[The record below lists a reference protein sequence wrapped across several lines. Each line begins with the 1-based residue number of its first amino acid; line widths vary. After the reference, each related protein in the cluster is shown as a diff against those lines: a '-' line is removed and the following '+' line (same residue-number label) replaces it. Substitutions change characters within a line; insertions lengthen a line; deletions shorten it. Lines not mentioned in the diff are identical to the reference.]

1 MAERHTITCTV
12 VNKTVLFFKIGVYT
26 FSMPSL
32 EKKHGLKELFAL
44 LSQHKKQ
51 SSCDKNTIRDFVHAW
66 LSIKGIFKPQ
76 HCWNRT
82 LLLYKFL
89 KSAGYN
95 VIIYTGIRKDAI
107 DKTSITGH
115 SWVTIDGEVF
125 DDKKD
130 VAQEHFITFHYP

>member
-1 MAERHTITCTV
+1 M
-12 VNKTVLFFKIGVYT
+12 
-26 FSMPSL
+26 
-32 EKKHGLKELFAL
+32 
-44 LSQHKKQ
+44 
-51 SSCDKNTIRDFVHAW
+51 
-66 LSIKGIFKPQ
+66 FKPQ

-95 VIIYTGIRKDAI
+95 VTIYTGIRKDAI

-130 VAQEHFITFHYP
+130 VAHEHFITFHYP

>member
-1 MAERHTITCTV
+1 
-12 VNKTVLFFKIGVYT
+12 
-26 FSMPSL
+26 MPSL

-51 SSCDKNTIRDFVHAW
+51 CTCDKNTIRDFVHTW
-66 LSIKGIFKPQ
+66 LSIKGLFKPQ

-89 KSAGYN
+89 KSAGYD

-115 SWVTIDGEVF
+115 SWVTIGGEVF

-130 VAQEHFITFHYP
+130 VAHEHYITFHYP